1 MRNKQTGAK
10 ETVETVVV
18 PVVQEDLN
26 IEKRKIET
34 GRVRLTKTVR
44 EREVVV
50 EDPFMREEVEIERV
64 SIDRF
69 IEQPI
74 EARYEGE
81 TLIIPVLEE
90 VPVVV
95 KRLKLKEELRI
106 TRQQIRTPHSQSVRL
121 RSEEVT
127 IERTDLRPAS
137 ESPVS
142 DSTRTESK

>member
-10 ETVETVVV
+10 ETVESVVV